1 MNISR
6 DYLPGIQQKEK
17 SVELIASKK
26 KWWEHLK
33 ERFIVLKYPLSTKV
47 IQATEVD
54 KQNNMKGKNKEL

>member
-6 DYLPGIQQKEK
+6 DYLPAIQQKET

-26 KWWEHLK
+26 KWWEELK
-33 ERFIVLKYPLSTKV
+33 EIFIGLKYPLSIKV
-47 IQATEVD
+47 TQATEVD